1 MKEYTYKK
9 ADISDLELLV
19 SSRVMVL
26 KAANKL
32 PEDTDMS
39 EIERQSREYYKKA
52 LADGSHTAY
61 LVFDGEKLIGAGGIS
76 YYTVMPT
83 CCDPTGKKAYVMNM
97 YTDPEYRRQGIA
109 YKTLELLVA
118 DSKARGVEHITLEAT
133 DMGRPLYEKFGFVQM
148 PSEMQFGGKN

>member
-97 YTDPEYRRQGIA
+97 YPDPEYRRQGIA

-118 DSKARGVEHITLEAT
+118 DSKARGGEHITLEAT

-148 PSEMQFGGKN
+148 QSEMQLMQEE

>member
-32 PEDTDMS
+32 PDDADMS

-133 DMGRPLYEKFGFVQM
+133 DMGRPLYEKYGFVQM
-148 PSEMQFGGKN
+148 QSEMQLMQEE

>member
-148 PSEMQFGGKN
+148 QSEMQFGGKN